1 MWGFFFS
8 FGFKHLTK
16 CKSQG
21 AQGGSVGL
29 ALALALLA
37 AASSFDCPRSLGMS
51 GSASSDINSVIYT
64 LNLAQIPF
72 LAGAFLCLL
81 RGSGASSTT
90 GAPALIE

>member
-1 MWGFFFS
+1 
-8 FGFKHLTK
+8 L
-16 CKSQG
+16 
-21 AQGGSVGL
+21 AAGL
-29 ALALALLA
+29 ALAA
-37 AASSFDCPRSLGMS
+37 AALAYSSAFVCPRSLGMS